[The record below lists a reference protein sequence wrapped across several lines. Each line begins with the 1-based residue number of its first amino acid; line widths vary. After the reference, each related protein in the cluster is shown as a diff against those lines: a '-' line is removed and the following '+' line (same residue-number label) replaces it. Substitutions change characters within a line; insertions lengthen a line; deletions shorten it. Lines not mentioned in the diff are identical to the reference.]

1 MSQITL
7 NIPNPLAARESLFL
21 STDGEPF
28 TTSRAVAERY
38 GKRHADVLRVIGN
51 ILSKPTDPE
60 FNERNFAF
68 VTYPDRKGEERPEY
82 RMTHDGFAF
91 LASKLTGKKADAW
104 MIAFIRA
111 FNTLEAELRAK
122 EARFAHALDQ
132 IRPTLR
138 PVVECTEQGQSR
150 AEIAQQV
157 NRTPAT
163 ITRTRNKARTLG
175 LLPQLH

>member
-1 MSQITL
+1 MTL
-7 NIPNPLAARESLFL
+7 HHDLFPESLVVTL
-21 STDGEPF
+21 VDGQPM
-28 TTSRAVAERY
+28 TSSLEIAAHF
-38 GKRHADVLRVIGN
+38 GKRHDHVMAAIRSQIAGAEEDG
-51 ILSKPTDPE
+51 DFE
-60 FNERNFAF
+60 FSLPNFRESTYTNARGK
-68 VTYPDRKGEERPEY
+68 TYPMYLLTK
-82 RMTHDGFAF
+82 DGFNLTVMGF
-91 LASKLTGKKADAW
+91 TGKEAGRW
-104 MIAFIRA
+104 QRAFIRA
-111 FNTLEAELRAK
+111 FNALEAELRAK